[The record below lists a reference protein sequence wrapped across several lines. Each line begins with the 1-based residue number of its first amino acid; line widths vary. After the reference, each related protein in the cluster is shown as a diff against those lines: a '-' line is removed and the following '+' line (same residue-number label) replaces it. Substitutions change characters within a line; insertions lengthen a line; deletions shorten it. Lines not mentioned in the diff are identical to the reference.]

1 MSPNPRSSRCAD
13 DESPGIPGSC
23 ILWLCR
29 QCVFELPRVSHPS
42 AGPAAKPRVS
52 PKLRATGLAFDQF
65 PSIPGVL
72 DLPAGAGDG
81 FSGFPESRILRRFR
95 LPSPECPRTSAPPLS
110 PMMGSRASPGSA
122 SSGRADGKFPG
133 RPFFSLHRLYRLVL
147 SPSSLGSPTFRL
159 VPSPRLRVAP
169 SALQRLGR

>member
-1 MSPNPRSSRCAD
+1 MIVPGHPRFLHPLAVPAMRLRVSSRLA
-13 DESPGIPGSC
+13 SFSGSGC
-23 ILWLCR
+23 ETSG
-29 QCVFELPRVSHPS
+29 VPETPRHRSRLRSVPEHP
-42 AGPAAKPRVS
+42 R
-52 PKLRATGLAFDQF
+52 DY
-65 PSIPGVL
+65 

-81 FSGFPESRILRRFR
+81 FSSFPESRILRRFR

-110 PMMGSRASPGSA
+110 PMMGPRASPGSA

-159 VPSPRLRVAP
+159 VPSLGLRVAP
-169 SALQRLGR
+169 SALRRLGR